1 MTKSVNGIFKQRYD
15 DYLLDFIYVCTVID
29 FKCSNEEEKLINVAT
44 DNYETNNLT
53 IL

>member
-1 MTKSVNGIFKQRYD
+1 MTIFQIS
-15 DYLLDFIYVCTVID
+15 FMCVID